1 MILVIDNYDSFVYN
15 LARYVELAGSPC
27 EVVRN
32 DALDI
37 AGIRAKAPEAIIL
50 SPGPRTPKEAGICME
65 VVKELGADIPI
76 LGVCL
81 GHQAIAESYGAS
93 VIRSGDPVHGKAS
106 PITHNGKGLFRG
118 LPSPLSAGRYHSL
131 IVHLPEGSPLRVT
144 AKTTD
149 GTIMALQHKSHP
161 VYGVQFHPE
170 SILTEHG
177 LPLIRNFLKLAQARR
192 KRAKETKEAA

>member
-15 LARYVELAGSPC
+15 LARYVELAGCPC

-37 AGIRAKAPEAIIL
+37 AGIREKAPEAIIL

-65 VVKELGADIPI
+65 VVQELGADIPV

-93 VIRSGDPVHGKAS
+93 VVRSGDPVHGKAS

-118 LPSPLSAGRYHSL
+118 LPSPLSVGRYHSL
-131 IVHLPEGSPLRVT
+131 IVHLPEKSPLRVT

-149 GTIMALQHKSHP
+149 GTIMALQHVSHP

-177 LPLIRNFLKLAQARR
+177 LPLIQNFLKLAQARR
-192 KRAKETKEAA
+192 KKAKETKEAA